1 MKRTVLAI
9 AATLLVATAAHAQP
23 GGGGPGVMNG
33 YGYGPGP
40 GWGGMMDGY
49 GRHGM
54 MDGYGRESGWHG
66 MMGGPQMG
74 VGPDY
79 WSLKLSD
86 EQRDKILAIERAASS
101 KRWELMGR
109 MREQGLRMHESEAT
123 GKLDDEALRKNYQA
137 MSEVHKAMFEASLQT
152 RKDIL
157 AVLTPEQRE
166 QLGRGW
172 GRQ

>member
-1 MKRTVLAI
+1 MKRTLLAI
-9 AATLLVATAAHAQP
+9 AATLLLATSAHAQP
-23 GGGGPGVMNG
+23 GGGGPGMMNG
-33 YGYGPGP
+33 YESGP

-74 VGPDY
+74 FGPDY

-101 KRWELMGR
+101 KRWDLMGK
-109 MREQGLRMHESEAT
+109 MREQGLRMHENYAT

-137 MSEVHKAMFEASLQT
+137 MSEVHKAVFEASLQA

-172 GRQ
+172 GRR